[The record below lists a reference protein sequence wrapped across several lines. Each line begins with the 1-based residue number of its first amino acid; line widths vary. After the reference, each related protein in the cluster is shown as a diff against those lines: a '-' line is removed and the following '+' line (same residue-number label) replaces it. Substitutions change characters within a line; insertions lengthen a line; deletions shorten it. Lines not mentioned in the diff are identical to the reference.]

1 MANGTKQ
8 KPGATFDLLWTN
20 TNIHAAFPAQTIS
33 LNLSDYD
40 AVLIKM
46 TLNNTSQYESTTS
59 EGTSIC
65 FKGRA
70 SASYNGI
77 INNQTFNMERLAVV
91 SNSGIEFSTGYANM
105 GTGDQYA
112 VPLQIWGIKGIP
124 T

>member
-1 MANGTKQ
+1 MATGTIK
-8 KPGATFDLLWTN
+8 KKGSTFDLLWTN
-20 TNIHAAFPAQTIS
+20 PNVHAAFPAQTIS
-33 LNLSDYD
+33 LDLSNYD

-46 TLNNTSQYESTTS
+46 TVNNLSQYESTTT

-70 SASYNGI
+70 VASFNGI
-77 INNQTFNMERLAVV
+77 INNNYFNLLRVATV
-91 SNSGIEFSTGYANM
+91 SNSGIDFSAGYANM
-105 GTGDQYA
+105 VTNDNYA